1 MSDDWNSDG
10 LNDNWDEAHEFGID
24 LDGSP
29 SGAGGGA
36 ADDAGFDLGF
46 LALFD
51 AADLLGA
58 DLLGPM
64 VLDGAEAGL
73 DGLGSPLEGVEARLL
88 PFGTQFTDL
97 LGSLGEG
104 PLDRGSLLGLIAGL
118 SVANPF
124 RAAPEA

>member
-1 MSDDWNSDG
+1 
-10 LNDNWDEAHEFGID
+10 
-24 LDGSP
+24 
-29 SGAGGGA
+29 
-36 ADDAGFDLGF
+36 
-46 LALFD
+46 LFD

-73 DGLGSPLEGVEARLL
+73 DGLGSPLEGVEARPL
-88 PFGTQFTDL
+88 PFGTQFIEV

-104 PLDRGSLLGLIAGL
+104 PLDRDSLMGLIAGL

-124 RAAPEA
+124 RAAPED